1 MNQKGEVFEIDDYN
15 EEIKTVAAEPEKPMT
30 SPDDRPNS
38 SSLSVT
44 RRAFLGAGA
53 AAGVTGALGT
63 SGCTDNGVSES
74 QLNGSA
80 FGGRPNTVADLED
93 NIYTRLLGVRLISVH
108 TNT

>member
-1 MNQKGEVFEIDDYN
+1 
-15 EEIKTVAAEPEKPMT
+15 MT

-80 FGGRPNTVADLED
+80 FGGRPNTEVLYGEAGMTKGLFRKDSHLQT
-93 NIYTRLLGVRLISVH
+93 IGTCSYLSYCIAISYGFH
-108 TNT
+108 KSS